1 MRNKG
6 RRSPAPPRPPLPEA
20 GGSPLVQRARRLRRR
35 GEVRKALVALREA
48 CLVDEYDAA
57 TWTLYGALLVHEG
70 RVNDGRQALRHAVW
84 LRRRVGDEARVRST
98 EALLAR
104 AA

>member
-1 MRNKG
+1 MRKHRRPQATTPTPAEG
-6 RRSPAPPRPPLPEA
+6 R
-20 GGSPLVQRARRLRRR
+20 GSSLVERARRLRRR
-35 GEVRKALVALREA
+35 GELRKALVALREA

-70 RVNDGRQALRHAVW
+70 RVDDGRQALKHAVW
-84 LRRRVGDEARVRST
+84 LRRRLGDEARVRST

>member
-6 RRSPAPPRPPLPEA
+6 RRQIVASAPSDEA
-20 GGSPLVQRARRLRRR
+20 GSPLVQRARRLRRR
-35 GEVRKALVALREA
+35 GELRKALVVLREA
-48 CLVDEYDAA
+48 CLTDEYDAA
-57 TWTLYGALLVHEG
+57 TWTLYGALLVTEG
-70 RVNDGRQALRHAVW
+70 RVDDGRQALRHAVW
-84 LRRRVGDEARVRST
+84 LRRRRGDEARVRST

>member
-1 MRNKG
+1 
-6 RRSPAPPRPPLPEA
+6 L
-20 GGSPLVQRARRLRRR
+20 
-35 GEVRKALVALREA
+35 RKALVALREA

-70 RVNDGRQALRHAVW
+70 RLLDGRQALRHAVW
-84 LRRRVGDEARVRST
+84 LRRRAGDGARARST